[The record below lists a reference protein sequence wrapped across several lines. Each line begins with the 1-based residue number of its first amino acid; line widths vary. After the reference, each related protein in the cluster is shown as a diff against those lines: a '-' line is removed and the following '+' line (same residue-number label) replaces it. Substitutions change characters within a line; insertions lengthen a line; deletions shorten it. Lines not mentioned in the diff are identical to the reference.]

1 MTWLSAALPYFG
13 GGVFGAAVTYGLTW
27 VRERRRTL
35 DAYRAPQ
42 RRAIGDIV
50 ASTHELM
57 LRELESRTTQAQMIQ
72 HVRRDV
78 LPSGQLVGQLWATA
92 AALGKATLDAER
104 ALQIGRLTI
113 VDAPCWEAMGAA
125 YIALNRLRRT
135 MAARVDAPDTQSP
148 EEIEHYVEGIRV
160 LADQCNESVLAL
172 VIAAADRLSPA
183 ETVWNRR
190 RRRAARRRLGER
202 FGSATEALQRI
213 DEPQQP
219 QDAG

>member
-1 MTWLSAALPYFG
+1 MTWLSAALPYVG
-13 GGVFGAAVTYGLTW
+13 GGVLGAAVTYGLTW

-42 RRAIGDIV
+42 RQAIGDIV
-50 ASTHELM
+50 VATHELM
-57 LRELESRTTQAQMIQ
+57 LRELESRTTQTEVIQ
-72 HVRRDV
+72 HIRRDV
-78 LPSGQLVGQLWATA
+78 LPTAQLVGQLMATA

-125 YIALNRLRRT
+125 YVTLNTLRRA
-135 MAARVDAPDTQSP
+135 MAARVDAPDMQSP
-148 EEIEHYVEGIRV
+148 EEIEHYVEGIKV
-160 LADQCNESVLAL
+160 LAEQFNQSVLAL
-172 VIAAADRLSPA
+172 VVAAADRVSPA
-183 ETVWNRR
+183 ETICNRR

-202 FGSATEALQRI
+202 FGSAAEALQRT

-219 QDAG
+219 

>member
-1 MTWLSAALPYFG
+1 MTWLSAALPYVG
-13 GGVFGAAVTYGLTW
+13 GGVFVAAVTYGLTW

-42 RRAIGDIV
+42 RHAIGDIV
-50 ASTHELM
+50 AATHELM
-57 LRELESRTTQAQMIQ
+57 LRELESRTAQTEVIQ
-72 HVRRDV
+72 HIRQDV
-78 LPSGQLVGQLWATA
+78 LPCGQLVGQLWATA
-92 AALGKATLDAER
+92 AGLGRATLDAER

-125 YIALNRLRRT
+125 YVALNSLRRT
-135 MAARVDAPDTQSP
+135 MAARVDAPDMQSP

-160 LADQCNESVLAL
+160 LADQYNESVLTL
-172 VIAAADRLSPA
+172 VIAAADRVSPA
-183 ETVWNRR
+183 ETICNRR

-202 FGSATEALQRI
+202 FGSATEALQRT

>member
-1 MTWLSAALPYFG
+1 MTWLSAALPYAG

-42 RRAIGDIV
+42 RQAMGDIV
-50 ASTHELM
+50 AATHALM
-57 LRELESRTTQAQMIQ
+57 LHELESRTTQTEMIQ
-72 HVRRDV
+72 HIRQDV
-78 LPSGQLVGQLWATA
+78 LPSGQLVGQLWAAA
-92 AALGKATLDAER
+92 AALGRATLDAER

-125 YIALNRLRRT
+125 YVALNSLRRA
-135 MAARVDAPDTQSP
+135 MAARVGAPEMRSP
-148 EEIEHYVEGIRV
+148 EEIDQYVENIRV
-160 LADQCNESVLAL
+160 LANQYNQSVLAL
-172 VIAAADRLSPA
+172 VIAAADRISPA
-183 ETVWNRR
+183 ETICNRR

-202 FGSATEALQRI
+202 FGSAAGALQRT

-219 QDAG
+219 EDAE

>member
-1 MTWLSAALPYFG
+1 MTWLSAALPYVG
-13 GGVFGAAVTYGLTW
+13 GGVFGAAVTYALTW

-42 RRAIGDIV
+42 RQAIGDIV
-50 ASTHELM
+50 AATHQLM
-57 LRELESRTTQAQMIQ
+57 LRELESRTIQTEIIQ
-72 HVRRDV
+72 HIRQDA

-104 ALQIGRLTI
+104 ALQIARLTI

-125 YIALNRLRRT
+125 YVALNSLRRT
-135 MAARVDAPDTQSP
+135 MAARVDAPDMQSP

-160 LADQCNESVLAL
+160 LADRYNESVLVL
-172 VIAAADRLSPA
+172 VIAAADRISQA
-183 ETVWNRR
+183 ETICNRR

-202 FGSATEALQRI
+202 FGSATEALQRTS
-213 DEPQQP
+213 EPQQP